1 MSEPYSIALQVMRLA
16 VAKLTGQTPLHPVQ
30 DEDVVRRTKE
40 IVGWNDNASPQV
52 LKLLFDRV
60 KLEERSGEPR
70 EDHYWIPHSIENIA
84 DDDGNDC
91 PSIPYPVTDKP
102 LSDLEKYKKQLSE
115 IKELKLSG
123 EDWKNLNLLTLIVE
137 KYGSYISLSNDEEG
151 SDIALVDMSRSMTAI
166 ATALST
172 SEDKE
177 KLCLIAGD
185 LSGIQKFIYTITSD
199 GALKSLRARSFY
211 LELLAEEIVQQVLEA
226 FNLQRTSVI
235 YASGGNLYILAPY
248 QKELSDRVRKIKDK
262 FNEWFLQEFQGKL
275 FLALGTVDLSVDD
288 LNTGK
293 LSNYW
298 QKANEVLS
306 EQKERK
312 FNEKIDNI
320 LDIKTTYEACKVC
333 HRDDEQNLKPLDKSH
348 APDVMACSTCRD
360 MYRIGG
366 EIFRV
371 RAIVRTTT
379 NISKSQKTIK
389 LLSSNNQIFYH
400 LFESPREA
408 LDQVGKLR
416 DGRIFLTNNWN
427 VYDYKSNSDIDSN
440 LLVLGNYGQK
450 TEEKEKD
457 NFIRASEMAK
467 HSKGIKRVGYLR
479 MDVDNLG
486 KIFANGLNKELNL
499 ARLIGLSRQMTYLFK
514 VYLNRLASH
523 RERDFLNS
531 ANNFSFLDRCPRKN
545 LLFIYTGGDDLFIN
559 GSWNELVEFA
569 FDIYQVFRAYTGWN
583 SDITLSGGLTL
594 ATIKYPLYQAA
605 NEAEKAEKSAK
616 NNGRDSLTLF
626 GETFKWS
633 EWIGNTNI
641 EPSNIEVYSEI
652 GEYLQTNATIELFG
666 ILPIMKT
673 LEKLKGEYT
682 SGFIQNL
689 LATAQIQ
696 EQKIEEI
703 RNKNNEE
710 ALTKDIQYY
719 LHLPKIA
726 YTLSRLSRPNKND
739 PKIQDFEN
747 VSVSLKNPWN
757 APYYKAIATW
767 LALLNRSESSDK
779 T

>member
-1 MSEPYSIALQVMRLA
+1 
-16 VAKLTGQTPLHPVQ
+16 
-30 DEDVVRRTKE
+30 
-40 IVGWNDNASPQV
+40 
-52 LKLLFDRV
+52 
-60 KLEERSGEPR
+60 
-70 EDHYWIPHSIENIA
+70 
-84 DDDGNDC
+84 
-91 PSIPYPVTDKP
+91 
-102 LSDLEKYKKQLSE
+102 
-115 IKELKLSG
+115 
-123 EDWKNLNLLTLIVE
+123 
-137 KYGSYISLSNDEEG
+137 
-151 SDIALVDMSRSMTAI
+151 MTAI
-166 ATALST
+166 ATALSI
-172 SEDKE
+172 SEDPK

-199 GALKSLRARSFY
+199 GALRSLRARSFY

-226 FNLQRTSVI
+226 FNLPRTSVI
-235 YASGGNLYILAPY
+235 YAGGGNLYILAPY

-288 LNTGK
+288 LNTEK

-312 FNEKIDNI
+312 FNDQIENI
-320 LDIKTTYEACKVC
+320 LDVKSTYEACKVC
-333 HRDDEQNLKPLDKSH
+333 HRDDEQNLHLLDTDY

-366 EIFRV
+366 DIFRV
-371 RAIVRTTT
+371 RAILRTTT

-408 LDQVGKLR
+408 LDEAGKLR
-416 DGRIFLTNNWN
+416 GGRIFLTNNWN

-486 KIFANGLNKELNL
+486 KIFADGLKDKLNL
-499 ARLIGLSRQMTYLFK
+499 ARLIGLSRQMTYFFK

-531 ANNFSFLDRCPRKN
+531 ANNFSFLDQCSRKN

-569 FDIYQVFRAYTGWN
+569 FDIYQVFRAYTGCN
-583 SDITLSGGLTL
+583 PDITLSGGLTL

-605 NEAEKAEKSAK
+605 EEAGSAEEKAKA
-616 NNGRDSLTLF
+616 NGKDSLTLF
-626 GETFKWS
+626 GETFKWG
-633 EWIGNTNI
+633 EWIGKASI
-641 EPSNIEVYSEI
+641 EPQKIDSYAKI
-652 GEYLQTNATIELFG
+652 GEYLQEDATIEVFG
-666 ILPIMKT
+666 VLPIVKT
-673 LEKLKGEYT
+673 LEDSKGEYT
-682 SGFIQNL
+682 SSFIQNL
-689 LATAQIQ
+689 LVTAQIQ
-696 EQKIEEI
+696 ESKLKEIQESEENQEV
-703 RNKNNEE
+703 RQ
-710 ALTKDIQYY
+710 DIKYY

-726 YTLSRLSRPNKND
+726 YTLSRM
-739 PKIQDFEN
+739 PKFKDFDK
-747 VSVSLKNPWN
+747 VSASLKNPWN
-757 APYYKAIATW
+757 APYYRAIATW
-767 LALLNRSESSDK
+767 IALLNRSDSSDK